1 MVSGSGISP
10 AVEHSDGKELTLG
23 LKVLKVEPVLVHDDV
38 SSSEVKVSSV
48 QECSL
53 MAIIGWQ

>member
-1 MVSGSGISP
+1 MVSGSWISP

-23 LKVLKVEPVLVHDDV
+23 LKVEPVLVHDDV
-38 SSSEVKVSSV
+38 SSEVKVSSV

-53 MAIIGWQ
+53 MAIIGCQ